1 MKINGKKLFVAR
13 SILFFA
19 AVYNLVWGLWV
30 SIFPECI
37 LFETPAS
44 PFLLVILQCIGML
57 VGVYGIAYWLASQD
71 PVRNWALVLVGLIG
85 KVLGPIGAAVA
96 IFKGTLP
103 SEFFFVNIGN
113 DLIWLMPFGWILYE
127 VYRGGFVQD
136 DSQSGSSLYQRLL
149 GPHFNKLA
157 PNLHHF
163 HRANDPIK
171 VAGHFQVWRGS
182 SVFTRWLGEVAR
194 LPSQMNKVA
203 VNLFVE
209 QKDGDEIWHRSIGNH
224 KVISKQW
231 LSQGSL
237 VEKFGPIRI
246 YLEAK
251 VQAGQLLISDHS
263 ATLWGIP
270 FPPFFTP
277 WVNAQGKDE
286 DKGVLVTVEIGFYPF
301 GSIIRYHGLVIEV
314 PI

>member
-1 MKINGKKLFVAR
+1 MKINRKKLFIAR
-13 SILFFA
+13 SILFCA
-19 AVYNLVWGLWV
+19 AIYNLIWGLWV
-30 SIFPECI
+30 SIYPECI

-57 VGVYGIAYWLASQD
+57 VGVYGIAYWIASQD
-71 PVRNWALVLVGLIG
+71 PIRYWALVLVGLIG

-103 SEFFFVNIGN
+103 LEFFFINIGN

-127 VYRGGFVQD
+127 VYKSGFVQD
-136 DSQSGSSLYQRLL
+136 DSHKSGSSLYQRLL
-149 GPHFNKLA
+149 GPHFNELA
-157 PNLHHF
+157 PNLNHF
-163 HRANDPIK
+163 HGPNASIK
-171 VAGHFQVWRGS
+171 VAGHFRVWRGS
-182 SVFTRWLGEVAR
+182 NVFTRWLGEVAR
-194 LPSQMNKVA
+194 LPSQMNKVT

-231 LSQGSL
+231 LSQGLL

-251 VQAGQLLISDHS
+251 VQAGELLISDHS
-263 ATLWGIP
+263 ATLWGILFLHFSLP
-270 FPPFFTP
+270 
-277 WVNAQGKDE
+277 G
-286 DKGVLVTVEIGFYPF
+286 
-301 GSIIRYHGLVIEV
+301 
-314 PI
+314 